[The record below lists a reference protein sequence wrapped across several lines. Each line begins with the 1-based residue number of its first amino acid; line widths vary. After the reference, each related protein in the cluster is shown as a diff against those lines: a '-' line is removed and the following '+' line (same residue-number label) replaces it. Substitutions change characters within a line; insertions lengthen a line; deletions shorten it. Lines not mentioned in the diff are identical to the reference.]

1 MTSKEIEEL
10 KEKVNKVGC
19 MEACIRAAEGN
30 IESYN
35 RVFGGTEISIQNHTN
50 RGNAIYLVGDIKT
63 KIYELLVQKENEVI
77 DKYKLQLE
85 NLK

>member
-10 KEKVNKVGC
+10 KEKLNRIGC

-35 RVFGGTEISIQNHTN
+35 RVFGGTEIIIDYTRS
-50 RGNAIYLVGDIKT
+50 GNPIYLSGNMKT
-63 KIYELLVQKENEVI
+63 TIYELLIQEQNNII
-77 DKYKLQLE
+77 DTYKLELE

>member
-1 MTSKEIEEL
+1 MTSAEIEEL

-35 RVFGGTEISIQNHTN
+35 RVFGGNEISIQNHTN
-50 RGNAIYLVGDIKT
+50 RGNAIYLSGTMKT
-63 KIYELLVQKENEVI
+63 KIYELLLEEQNNII

>member
-10 KEKVNKVGC
+10 KEKLNRIGC
-19 MEACIRAAEGN
+19 MEACISAAERN

-35 RVFGGTEISIQNHTN
+35 RVFDAPEVSIHNHTN
-50 RGNAIYLVGDIKT
+50 GGNPIYLSGACKT
-63 KIYELLVQKENEVI
+63 EIYELLVQKQNDI
-77 DKYKLQLE
+77 IAKYKLELE

>member
-1 MTSKEIEEL
+1 MTSVEIEEL

-30 IESYN
+30 IEYYN

-50 RGNAIYLVGDIKT
+50 RGNAIYLSGIEKT
-63 KIYELLVQKENEVI
+63 EIYELLVQKQNDI
-77 DKYKLQLE
+77 IAKYKLELE
-85 NLK
+85 NLE

>member
-10 KEKVNKVGC
+10 KEKLNRIGC

-35 RVFGGTEISIQNHTN
+35 RVFGGTEISIHNHTHK
-50 RGNAIYLVGDIKT
+50 GNPIYLSGIEKT
-63 KIYELLVQKENEVI
+63 EIYEYLVQKQNDI
-77 DKYKLQLE
+77 IAKYKLELE
-85 NLK
+85 NLE